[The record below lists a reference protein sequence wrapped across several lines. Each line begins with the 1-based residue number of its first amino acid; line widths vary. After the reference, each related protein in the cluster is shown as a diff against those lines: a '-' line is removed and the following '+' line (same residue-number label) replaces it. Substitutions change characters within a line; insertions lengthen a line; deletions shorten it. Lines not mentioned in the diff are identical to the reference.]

1 MIVSL
6 VAGFFSFIAKDL
18 HFAKQ
23 SGLLGEKTQVIGDIT
38 AISYIDTY
46 GQMISVGG
54 IIVYGFV
61 MSWVFGREYAD
72 RTMVSLLAIPY

>member
-1 MIVSL
+1 MR
-6 VAGFFSFIAKDL
+6 FFSFIAKDL